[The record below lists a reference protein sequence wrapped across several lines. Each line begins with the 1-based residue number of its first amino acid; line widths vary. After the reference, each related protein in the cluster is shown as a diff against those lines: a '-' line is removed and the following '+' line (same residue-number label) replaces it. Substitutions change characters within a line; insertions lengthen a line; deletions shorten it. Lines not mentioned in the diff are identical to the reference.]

1 MIIKYLKLYD
11 KPVCKAVVD
20 TLVTVFFCAL
30 WPTLYVLS
38 NTLKEYLGL
47 PWQLSCFIEEACY
60 WYEWLLNGLMWLL
73 EAILTYGH
81 FLVVILIGILFSY
94 FYLKRKTTHTFII
107 NYLFNKAVT
116 PLFIVYYT
124 ATLVHWLLFLK
135 PFERL
140 EFLESNWEPVLSLSG
155 LSFLALLIIC
165 WFFMRLAIN
174 LQAQIL
180 ETDRQEKGERSVVDR
195 IHDFRRVIIKEFES

>member
-1 MIIKYLKLYD
+1 
-11 KPVCKAVVD
+11 
-20 TLVTVFFCAL
+20 
-30 WPTLYVLS
+30 
-38 NTLKEYLGL
+38 
-47 PWQLSCFIEEACY
+47 
-60 WYEWLLNGLMWLL
+60 
-73 EAILTYGH
+73 
-81 FLVVILIGILFSY
+81 VILIGILFSY

-180 ETDRQEKGERSVVDR
+180 ETDRQEKGEKSV
-195 IHDFRRVIIKEFES
+195 